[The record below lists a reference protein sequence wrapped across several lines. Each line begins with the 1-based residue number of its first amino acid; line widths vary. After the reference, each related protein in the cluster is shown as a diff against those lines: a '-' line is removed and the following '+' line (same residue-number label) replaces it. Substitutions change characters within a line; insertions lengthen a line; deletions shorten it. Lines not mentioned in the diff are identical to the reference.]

1 MQCGRTFRLAFLLI
15 LISETALAQAPRWK
29 AVEAEADTLYNHQDF
44 AGALKLYSKAIDAN
58 KLKDGQYEDKDVY
71 NCLYKRAVCYYST
84 QEYTKALKDL
94 ELFSPVYPKAPQP
107 RLLKAFIYRE
117 LNDIDKQ
124 LVNLQEAM
132 ELIPPNADYLKWRG
146 LLYLQKNDYVHA
158 IKDVKAA
165 RDFQDDPEVQTYLGL
180 CYYNLDKKDSAYMSF
195 NKAIEMDATYI
206 APYLYAGSVSLQDG
220 AYDRSLEYLNLALRL
235 DPKNKEA
242 LFYKGAAL
250 VELKKFDEGCS
261 CLNRAFYAGFD
272 DAVDY
277 LKEYCYEVE
286 N

>member
-1 MQCGRTFRLAFLLI
+1 MQGGRTFRLTFLLF
-15 LISETALAQAPRWK
+15 LATEMVQAQAPKWK
-29 AVEAEADTLYNHQDF
+29 AFEAEADTLYNHQDF
-44 AGALKLYSKAIDAN
+44 AGALKLYTKAIEST
-58 KLKDGQYEDKDVY
+58 KFKDGKYEDQDVY

-84 QEYTKALKDL
+84 QEYNKALKDL

-107 RLLKAFIYRE
+107 KLLKAFIYRE
-117 LNDIDKQ
+117 LNDIDNQ

-132 ELIPPNADYLKWRG
+132 ELIPPNPDYLKWRG
-146 LLYLQKNDYVHA
+146 LLYLQKNDYAHA
-158 IKDVKAA
+158 LRDVLSAKG
-165 RDFQDDPEVQTYLGL
+165 FQDDPEVQTYLGL
-180 CYYNLDKKDSAYMSF
+180 CYYNLDKKDSAYISF

-220 AYDRSLEYLNLALRL
+220 SYERGLEYLNLALRL

-250 VELKKFDEGCS
+250 VELKRMDEGCR

-272 DAVDY
+272 DAADY